1 MDAGRRTT
9 RVLIIGSGIAGCTA
23 ALALADCGIE
33 VTLLSAGDSLD
44 HGNTALAQGGIVY
57 KAPEDSPRL
66 LEKDILVAGWHLNHL
81 KAVRHLCRNGPHVV
95 EEMLLERLHIP
106 FEQGHNVC
114 KLTKEGGHSLARILY
129 CADYTGRTIMDG
141 YIREIVAH
149 PRIEVMTG
157 RTAIDLLTVHHH
169 STSTEFRYQLTNRC
183 VGAYVLNASTD
194 EVETVMADYTVLAT
208 GGIGQIYLHTT
219 NTSGSIGSGI
229 SMAFRSHV
237 KMMNAEYV
245 QFHPTALFHRAS
257 RKFLIS
263 EAVRGEGGVLLNS
276 AGERFMTRYDSRA
289 ELAPRDIVTRAI
301 IDEMLRSGDDCVYL
315 DATGILDMETRFP
328 TILGKCLEIGIDPRH
343 KPIPVVP
350 AAHYFCG
357 GILVDLNGRTTL
369 EGLYAAGECACTGVH
384 GANRL
389 ASTSLLEGL
398 LWGWAVGRDIC
409 KENRRRFKLSQ
420 RLLSTIPDW
429 ISPGQDKNE
438 DPALIAQDW
447 ATIRNTMWNYV
458 GISRTTPR
466 LKRAFEDLRVLN
478 KRLHDFYRETPIS
491 RPLVDLFHGCQ
502 TAYLVTQAAL
512 RNSTSLGC
520 HHRKG

>member
-1 MDAGRRTT
+1 
-9 RVLIIGSGIAGCTA
+9 
-23 ALALADCGIE
+23 
-33 VTLLSAGDSLD
+33 
-44 HGNTALAQGGIVY
+44 
-57 KAPEDSPRL
+57 
-66 LEKDILVAGWHLNHL
+66 
-81 KAVRHLCRNGPHVV
+81 
-95 EEMLLERLHIP
+95 
-106 FEQGHNVC
+106 
-114 KLTKEGGHSLARILY
+114 
-129 CADYTGRTIMDG
+129 
-141 YIREIVAH
+141 
-149 PRIEVMTG
+149 
-157 RTAIDLLTVHHH
+157 
-169 STSTEFRYQLTNRC
+169 
-183 VGAYVLNASTD
+183 
-194 EVETVMADYTVLAT
+194 
-208 GGIGQIYLHTT
+208 
-219 NTSGSIGSGI
+219 
-229 SMAFRSHV
+229 
-237 KMMNAEYV
+237 
-245 QFHPTALFHRAS
+245 
-257 RKFLIS
+257 
-263 EAVRGEGGVLLNS
+263 
-276 AGERFMTRYDSRA
+276 
-289 ELAPRDIVTRAI
+289 
-301 IDEMLRSGDDCVYL
+301 
-315 DATGILDMETRFP
+315 METRFP

-398 LWGWAVGRDIC
+398 LWGWAVGRDIS
-409 KENRRRFKLSQ
+409 KENRRKFKLSQ

-466 LKRAFEDLRVLN
+466 LKRAFEDLRILN